1 MKIAII
7 VPMAEERE
15 FYLEKFTMNEK
26 IKIGPR
32 EFDRFNID
40 QHEVYI
46 GLSGIGKTNAAITL
60 ASLLAVVDID
70 LIFVTGS
77 AGALSKDVK
86 LNDLV
91 LANQLAYYD
100 ADSTQSGNYVI
111 GQIPQEP
118 AIFDTKNLFLTMFE
132 DFLRARKIDFHQGLI
147 LTGDSFVAKESMKD
161 QIRKDFPTG
170 LGVEMEGA
178 SFAQVARQF
187 DKPIII
193 LRAISDN
200 GDEQA
205 GFDFD
210 KFVKEAGKRAANMIV
225 DFLNDNEL

>member
-15 FYLEKFTMNEK
+15 YYLEKFPLDEK
-26 IKIGPR
+26 ITIGPK
-32 EFDRFNID
+32 EFDRFKLGN
-40 QHEVYI
+40 HEIYI
-46 GLSGIGKTNAAITL
+46 GLSGIGKANAATTI

-70 LIFVTGS
+70 LVFVTGS
-77 AGALSKDVK
+77 AGALSKDVH

-91 LANQLAYYD
+91 LATELAYYD

-132 DFLRARKIDFHQGLI
+132 DYLNSKNISYHRGLI
-147 LTGDSFVAKESMKD
+147 LTGDSFVAKEATKD
-161 QIRKDFPTG
+161 QIRRDFPNG

-178 SFAQVARQF
+178 AFAQVARQF

-225 DFLNDNEL
+225 EFLNSNEL